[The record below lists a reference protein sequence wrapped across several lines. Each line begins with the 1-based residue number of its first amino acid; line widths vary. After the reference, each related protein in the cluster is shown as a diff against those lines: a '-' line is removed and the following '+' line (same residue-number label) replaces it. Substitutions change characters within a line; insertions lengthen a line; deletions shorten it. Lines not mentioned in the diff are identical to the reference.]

1 MDESESDEFDS
12 ILVEMK
18 RNVSN
23 ASMDEYVRI
32 SDSFENS
39 LQVSFNQDDQLAP
52 ISPSNP
58 PPAINI
64 INNDDIIRFNIGGC
78 TFSTRRCTL
87 SNSPL
92 ETFINN
98 NQASFSYRQIE
109 NEIFIDRN
117 PEYFSTIL
125 DYLRSINGFN
135 EFIIPLNIDLN
146 RLRLEAFYFELNG
159 LVDLIDNQLNSM
171 RSLNKEVK
179 TQNKG

>member
-18 RNVSN
+18 RNFSN

-39 LQVSFNQDDQLAP
+39 LQVSFTQDDQVTPTSA
-52 ISPSNP
+52 PSNP
-58 PPAINI
+58 QPV
-64 INNDDIIRFNIGGC
+64 INNDDIIRFNIGGSS
-78 TFSTRRCTL
+78 FSTRRCTL
-87 SNSPL
+87 FNSPL

-98 NQASFSYRQIE
+98 NQANFSYRQIE

-125 DYLRSINGFN
+125 DYLRSINGFY
-135 EFIIPLNIDLN
+135 EFVIPLNIDLN

-159 LVDLIDNQLNSM
+159 LVDLIDNHLESM
-171 RSLNKEVK
+171 MRLNKEIK
-179 TQNKG
+179 TPNKG